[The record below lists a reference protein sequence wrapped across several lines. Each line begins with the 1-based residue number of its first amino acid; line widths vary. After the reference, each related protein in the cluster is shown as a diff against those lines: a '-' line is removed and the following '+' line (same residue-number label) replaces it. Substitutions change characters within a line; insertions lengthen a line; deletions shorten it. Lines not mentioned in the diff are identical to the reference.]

1 MKKRKETI
9 AVGLLIFYVLFSGQV
24 FATKLKILTED
35 LPPYQIVSEDAI
47 TGLSTEIV
55 QATLAQTSYT
65 YNIAAYPWSMAYNRA
80 KHENNTC
87 IYSIARIPQRES
99 LFKWIG
105 HIASRSISLYSHKDS
120 QVSVTT
126 LEEAKKY
133 NIAVIRNDV
142 SHHYLLSKG
151 FIENK
156 NLYVTD
162 NDKALLKFL
171 NLPNRNIDLIV
182 FNDLLL
188 KSRVKSKAQRLQYK
202 NVFQFK
208 NLMLNFYLAC
218 SLNTEKHITDNLT
231 KAMTKLDNLDVFSKI
246 REKWEKNVED
256 LSNK

>member
-105 HIASRSISLYSHKDS
+105 HIASRSISLYSHKDI